1 MPKDYISSIKLP
13 NGRVYYLRGADS
25 NIRYLGV
32 TTTALTDGST
42 TNPIAINGQLV
53 TAESG
58 DIVLYEPPGQQGHY
72 TLEFIYS
79 VIDIEGTPTGIWQ
92 EFGQINSQN
101 LGAFA
106 YVDEGY
112 VTIPSHSHGAT
123 FNGTE
128 ATIEVTLTPSG
139 TVSAEFTGESGMI
152 SVSGTPL
159 GSITVASSSEGNYQP
174 SGTISHTLS
183 LSTSFGSTINAVSS
197 IGKLPTFS
205 INLSDSSGT
214 RGLLNASIDVSNSEQ
229 LNLFYDSVAVS
240 FYAGELPTT
249 SSISI
254 ITDVSI
260 SGDVTFTGT
269 SVDIDFSGS
278 STTFS
283 GTYTPSGSITAE
295 FSGSEVS
302 ASTSYTPSGTV
313 TISPA
318 GGSTYTT
325 YPGSPNP

>member
-42 TNPIAINGQLV
+42 TNPIAINGQSV

-58 DIVLYEPPGQQGHY
+58 DIVLYEPPSQQGHY

-79 VIDIEGTPTGIWQ
+79 VIDIGGTPTGIWQ
-92 EFGQINSQN
+92 EFGEINSQN

-112 VTIPSHSHGAT
+112 VTIPSHSHGAI
-123 FNGTE
+123 FNGTK
-128 ATIEVTLTPSG
+128 ATIGVTLTPSG
-139 TVSAEFTGESGMI
+139 TIDAEFNGKSGTVSASGI
-152 SVSGTPL
+152 PL
-159 GSITVASSSEGNYQP
+159 GSIAIASSSEGNYQP
-174 SGTISHTLS
+174 SGIISHTLS
-183 LSTSFGSTINAVSS
+183 LSTSFPTIYAVSS
-197 IGKLPTFS
+197 VGKLPTFS
-205 INLSDSSGT
+205 YNLSDSSGT
-214 RGLLNASIDVSNSEQ
+214 KGLLNASIDVSNSEQ
-229 LNLFYDSVAVS
+229 LNLFYDSNAII
-240 FYAGELPTT
+240 FTAGELPTT

-254 ITDVSI
+254 TTDISI
-260 SGDVTFTGT
+260 SGDITFTGT

-278 STTFS
+278 STTFN
-283 GTYTPSGSITAE
+283 GTYTPSGDITAE
-295 FSGSEVS
+295 FNGLEVS

-313 TISPA
+313 TITPA

>member
-42 TNPIAINGQLV
+42 TNPIAINGQSV

-79 VIDIEGTPTGIWQ
+79 VIDIGGTPTGIWQ
-92 EFGQINSQN
+92 EFGEINSQN

-128 ATIEVTLTPSG
+128 ATIGVTLTPSG
-139 TVSAEFTGESGMI
+139 TVDAEFNGKSGTV
-152 SVSGTPL
+152 SVSGIPL

-174 SGTISHTLS
+174 SGTITHTLS
-183 LSTSFGSTINAVSS
+183 LSTSFPTINAVSS
-197 IGKLPTFS
+197 VGTLPTFTY
-205 INLSDSSGT
+205 NLSDSSGT
-214 RGLLNASIDVSNSEQ
+214 KGLLNASIDVNNSEQ
-229 LNLFYDSVAVS
+229 LNLFYDSTAVI
-240 FYAGELPTT
+240 FNAGELPTT

-254 ITDVSI
+254 TTDISI
-260 SGDVTFTGT
+260 SGDITFTGT

-278 STTFS
+278 STTFN
-283 GTYTPSGSITAE
+283 GTYTPSGDITAE
-295 FSGSEVS
+295 FNGLEVS

-313 TISPA
+313 TITPA
-318 GGSTYTT
+318 GGGTYPI